1 ELRDRP
7 ARGGL
12 RRGPTGRA
20 GAGAGAGGNV
30 REVARHAGAPHREH
44 QRGRRLATAGADDE
58 GDGHGRADGVGAGR
72 ARRNHA
78 LGEPGRRVRTG
89 ELTCPRIRA
98 SPTTA
103 PATAKSCRATA
114 ARPANRARRSS
125 PTRTPA
131 ASTGNRS
138 RTGPTTG
145 TAEPGPGAGPRLR
158 RGGRDGW
165 RAWPR

>member
-1 ELRDRP
+1 
-7 ARGGL
+7 ARGGV
-12 RRGPTGRA
+12 RRGPPGSA
-20 GAGAGAGGNV
+20 EAGAGAGGDV
-30 REVARHAGAPHREH
+30 REVARHEGAPHREH
-44 QRGRRLATAGADDE
+44 QRGRRLPAAGADDE
-58 GDGHGRADGVGAGR
+58 DHGDGRADGVRAGR
-72 ARRNHA
+72 PGRNHA
-78 LGEPGRRVRTG
+78 LGQPRRRVRTG

-114 ARPANRARRSS
+114 AMPANRARRSS

-158 RGGRDGW
+158 RG
-165 RAWPR
+165 